1 MLRRYLSLALIV
13 GASCL
18 PMTVSAQSA
27 GSSVSTTG
35 EILNQIQKLKIKRLA
50 ICPRIIT
57 RDKDGSNPTFVG
69 PLGPLAERL
78 AVQLRDEVASKSAR
92 FNVQIVPDGAVRTAL
107 NGVKAGDLYDE
118 AVQSKLRQKTDA
130 IIFLYDNSQEA
141 GSSDEVKIQTEM
153 LDVRQAN
160 ETTEVVNKT
169 DTAPLSLSDAA
180 YAGQSFVVRAVSD
193 NHIKSVSFK
202 TTPELPEEAAFGV
215 GVDWERVQYAQL
227 IKKDQHP
234 LQEADADNPFKFQVV
249 VGGQPR
255 EIWFNPK
262 EGNKAYVALDMDE
275 EFTVQ
280 LHNHSTLPVM
290 QALLIDGVNSISQ
303 NADIRQE
310 KHHPLETVFARH
322 WITKPVESYYPID
335 GYLREW
341 NGKVGKAVS
350 KSNRFKVTLA
360 SDAEATNAGID
371 DRFGLLTVIVYAM
384 RDKEYYAEYTGDIPK
399 NLVASRA
406 GGQGFKWGIGAGVQG
421 DTQVEGQ
428 TGERGLM
435 LTAMTINYVD
445 SARLQQ
451 LKSENPDGTTDGKGD
466 GKDGKDA
473 GKENN
478 DNGKPPIPGT
488 SKKSKV
494 VGEETPF

>member
-1 MLRRYLSLALIV
+1 MLRRYLSLALVV

-18 PMTVSAQSA
+18 PLTVSAQSA
-27 GSSVSTTG
+27 GNSVSTTG

-78 AVQLRDEVASKSAR
+78 AVQLRDEVASKSAKY
-92 FNVQIVPDGAVRTAL
+92 NVQIVPDGAVRAAL
-107 NGVKAGDLYDE
+107 NGVKPGDLYDE
-118 AVQSKLRQKTDA
+118 SVQNKLRQKADA
-130 IIFLYDNSQEA
+130 IIFLYDNSQES
-141 GSSDEVKIQTEM
+141 GSSDQIRIQTEM

-169 DTAPLSLSDAA
+169 DSALKSLSDAA
-180 YAGQSFVVRAVSD
+180 YAGESFVVRAVSD
-193 NHIKSVSFK
+193 NRIKSVSFK
-202 TTPELPEEAAFGV
+202 STPDLPEEAAFGV
-215 GVDWERVQYAQL
+215 GVEWERVQYAQL
-227 IKKDQHP
+227 IKNDQHP
-234 LQEADADNPFKFQVV
+234 LQAADNPFKFQVV

-275 EFTVQ
+275 EFTIQ

-322 WITKPVESYYPID
+322 WITKPVESYYPIE

-341 NGKVGKAVS
+341 NGKVGKGVS

-384 RDKEYYAEYTGDIPK
+384 RDKEYYAEYTGDLPK
-399 NLVASRA
+399 NLVAARA

-421 DTQVEGQ
+421 DTNVEGQ

-435 LTAMTINYVD
+435 LTSMTLNYVD
-445 SARLQQ
+445 STRLAQ
-451 LKSENPDGTTDGKGD
+451 LKSDNPNPDPNPNPNPNPNTTP
-466 GKDGKDA
+466 
-473 GKENN
+473 N
-478 DNGKPPIPGT
+478 KPPVVGT
-488 SKKSKV
+488 PVKPKTA
-494 VGEETPF
+494 GEETPF